1 MSVEELELS
10 MMSYIAPEQLA
21 ALVRPFEAQHR
32 VHVRLLPLAWETSWA
47 EIMKA
52 ALYGHGPV
60 VSEVGS
66 TWVASL
72 AAMNVLR
79 AFSPMEVTTLGRPT
93 AFLPA
98 AWQSGLLP
106 GDPNPQAIPWLSETR
121 AIYYRRDLFQQ
132 AGLAEV
138 TQFESNAH
146 LEDTL
151 ETLRGHGF
159 TAWTMPTR
167 PTLNTFHNLTS
178 WVWAAGGDF
187 VDADRRQVTF
197 AEPAAR
203 AGMAQY
209 FGLHRFL
216 APEARH
222 LQTEQSEAR
231 FLQGQAAMTISGPWL
246 SLSPELPRAP
256 QVAETMGVAL
266 LPGVPWVG
274 ASHLV
279 IWKHAPPRLVR
290 LATELVRFL
299 TSLPQQIAS
308 SQHTGMLPVLPE
320 AFSAPAFAHHPV
332 YQVVGRGLLHGRA
345 FPPIRLW
352 GLIEEKLTVAL
363 GSVWAKVLTAEPGAS
378 LDALIRAELE
388 PLAARLNK
396 TLLT

>member
-1 MSVEELELS
+1 MSMEEIELS
-10 MMSYIAPEQLA
+10 MMSYAAPAQLA
-21 ALVRPFEAQHR
+21 GLVRDFEAQHR
-32 VHVRLLPLAWETSWA
+32 VHVRLQTLEWETSWA
-47 EIMKA
+47 EIMKV

-79 AFSPMEVTTLGRPT
+79 PFTATEVVAMGRPG

-106 GDPNPQAIPWLSETR
+106 GDPNPAAIPWLAESR

-132 AGLAEV
+132 AGLADI

-151 ETLRGHGF
+151 AQLHGHGLP
-159 TAWTMPTR
+159 AWTMPTR
-167 PTLNTFHNLTS
+167 ATLNTFHNMTS
-178 WVWAAGGDF
+178 WVWGAGGDF
-187 VDADRRQVTF
+187 VDEAQRRVTF

-203 AGMAQY
+203 AGIAAY

-216 APEARH
+216 PPDARH
-222 LQTEQSEAR
+222 LAVDQSEAR

-256 QVAETMGVAL
+256 QVAESMGVAL

-279 IWKHAPPRLVR
+279 VWKHGAPRQVR
-290 LATELVRFL
+290 LAVELVRYL
-299 TSLPQQIAS
+299 TSLPAQIAS
-308 SQHTGMLPVLPE
+308 STHTGMLPVLPE
-320 AFSAPAFAHHPV
+320 AIGAPAFAENPV
-332 YQVVGRGLLHGRA
+332 YRVVGRGLLHGRS
-345 FPPIRLW
+345 FPAMRLW
-352 GLIEEKLTVAL
+352 GLIEEKLTAAL
-363 GSVWAKVLTAEPGAS
+363 GSLWAKVLTADPATSAE
-378 LDALIRAELE
+378 ALIRAELE